1 MLHFLHTHLYN
12 RLSSLFI
19 LCSLLIPG
27 VLSASVHPGDIAF
40 IGMNTDGNSDEFA
53 FVVLRDLPAG
63 EQIKFTDAGWKVPE
77 NEFRGGESWIAW
89 TVPGGGTSAGT
100 VIELSMAS
108 QLSNLGDQVT
118 AFQGTFSNPSIIA
131 ALNNAGTSWQTT
143 SDSEHGSALP
153 TGLAD
158 GHTAVALPHLD
169 NIKYS
174 GSVYGSHQQLLEDI
188 HDPNNWSGSNTYQQN
203 FKTWFS
209 VSGSA
214 PYVTIGEAITISET
228 HGPLAID
235 IVSNYSGNH
244 TATLN
249 VIGGTATNGI
259 DYAFATQTVSFSSGR
274 VQTIQIPFVD
284 DADCELTESL
294 HLELVCNSG
303 TDVLGDRIDI
313 AILDNEAGSFGLE
326 QSFENSPDDTWNFTF
341 NPAQYNTESGT
352 SPLYVYGQEAIWMP
366 VITFGGEYW
375 APDGDKFWGIQDIDN
390 FNGGGNFWHTIDF
403 DAVDLT
409 NADAASIS
417 FRYFTFNS
425 TSQDQIQF
433 SMMFDNGNNWT
444 NYASLPVNTMGWRD
458 TTVTVPQGAN
468 YIRLRF
474 RAKENAGVL
483 CGGIDGVKMEGII
496 CGSNNT
502 LTTGLVSTNYC
513 TGGASIQVPFST
525 TGWFAQG
532 NTFTAVLSD
541 ANGDFSNPIVI
552 GTLNQSGT
560 DPSGT
565 ILGALPGNLPAGTG
579 YRVRVESSSPAI
591 IGNDNGVDITLH
603 EISLNVTGNDP
614 TCAGN
619 QDGNIDLTISGGT
632 APYFIQ
638 WTGPNNYLSTLE
650 DPTGLAAGTYT
661 VTVSDANG
669 CSATAST
676 SLAEPQF
683 NLGLTVNDI
692 SCHGAGD
699 GNITSNISGG
709 QAPFNYS
716 WTGPNGFSS
725 NSPTLSNL
733 LAGTYTQVVTDANGC
748 TATDS
753 ATIDE
758 PTPLSATA
766 TANQLSPCGDAI
778 SCYNGND
785 GGITLQVNGGTTPYS
800 YQWTG
805 PGGFSSTSANPT
817 GLGAGAYSVVIVD
830 ANSCSTSASI
840 FLTQPDPMDGLI
852 DALSN
857 NCGYILSCNG
867 ASDGT
872 LFAVGVFGG
881 CPPYQYQWSNGDTD
895 SIATG
900 LSAGTY
906 TLTITDAGGCQIVR
920 SATINEPPLLTA
932 NAIPQPA
939 NCDDSPDG
947 SIDMT
952 INGGCMPY
960 QITWTGPNGYTS
972 SDQNPD
978 SLFNGSY
985 SYTIV
990 DNNGCSTTGTVF
1002 VNALNDVSASLGC
1015 CQDTTVCTGDSVELE
1030 ILTTGVGPFEI
1041 IYLQNGDTLSMLA
1054 GTGTNYLTLSPQTA
1068 TTIELISVV
1077 SLNSGCEAE
1086 ACGRATIGVNA
1097 CESSCSDLCVNTG
1110 VTSLVNSGSCV
1121 SVSLEV
1127 ACDTLCGIDSSACPG
1142 TTVVNFNQDPA
1153 GNPLPAGTI
1162 VNNQWAS
1169 LGVTFSFVNNNP
1181 NKTAVGAL
1189 FDSGNPTGGDDDLG
1203 TPHADFGGPGVGPG
1217 GAAGMPGENSV
1228 ALGNLLILAEN
1239 TTDSNNDSLID
1250 DPDDEGAGGE
1260 LQMNFAFPYFVESLS
1275 IVDLD
1280 NGNGIIRVEQTGNR
1294 STDFS
1299 IPGLGDN
1306 AVTTVPLLMDSVV
1319 RIRVIL
1325 PGSGGISALAY
1336 CPSSPGFMDISVPC
1350 GQLSSYSNSAG
1361 LPMQVISQDSATG
1374 ITGLRIFGLP
1384 SCTDSTM
1391 PPSFTVDYQVCGLES
1406 DCGSLCAPMVAY
1418 SRNGCVQYEMAGWGP
1433 VTTPDSETPDK
1444 DLPRVADQSGY
1455 IGVYP
1460 NPVQQQATVEMFLR
1474 QGGAA
1479 VAEVYD
1485 LYGNKMLRVFAGEMD
1500 AEEMETVD
1508 FEAGNW
1514 ANGIY
1519 LLRLVTAE
1527 GQVYTSK
1534 FILSR

>member
-40 IGMNTDGNSDEFA
+40 IGMNTDGNSDKFA

-249 VIGGTATNGI
+249 VIGGTATNGL

-303 TDVLGDRIDI
+303 TDVLGDRMDI
-313 AILDNEAGSFGLE
+313 AILDNEAGSFGLD

-541 ANGDFSNPIVI
+541 ANVDFSNPIVI

-638 WTGPNNYLSTLE
+638 WTGPNNFLSTLE

-733 LAGTYTQVVTDANGC
+733 LAGTYTLVVTDANGC
-748 TATDS
+748 TDSDTMVATYN
-753 ATIDE
+753 
-758 PTPLSATA
+758 PLPIVDIGPDDTLCTGLTVS
-766 TANQLSPCGDAI
+766 LDA
-778 SCYNGND
+778 
-785 GGITLQVNGGTTPYS
+785 
-800 YQWTG
+800 G
-805 PGGFSSTSANPT
+805 PGFSSYAWSNGATTQTTTVSTTGNFEVTVTDGNGCENTDDKEVIANTIPEVD
-817 GLGAGAYSVVIVD
+817 LGPDVAFCDSGSVLLDAGEVYVNYQWSPGVSTDQYAIVDLPGTYSVTVTDQFDCVSTDDINV
-830 ANSCSTSASI
+830 NSQGLQPLD
-840 FLTQPDPMDGLI
+840 FLPAVFEYCEDGDGLI
-852 DALSN
+852 DAGDQWEYYDWSN
-857 NCGYILSCNG
+857 GSEDQYLIVDAPATYDIVVTDSVGCRFEDQIEVQEIDVPVLDLGPNQDICPDEVITLDAGGGFDSYSWSTGGNG
-867 ASDGT
+867 QTIDISSADVYTVTAIYQGCVREDNVRVGDLCPGRVFIPNVFTPNGDNLNDFFEVTYVNVDELTVQIYDRWGQLLFTSNDKNFRWDGT
-872 LFAVGVFGG
+872 L
-881 CPPYQYQWSNGDTD
+881 
-895 SIATG
+895 
-900 LSAGTY
+900 
-906 TLTITDAGGCQIVR
+906 
-920 SATINEPPLLTA
+920 
-932 NAIPQPA
+932 
-939 NCDDSPDG
+939 
-947 SIDMT
+947 
-952 INGGCMPY
+952 
-960 QITWTGPNGYTS
+960 
-972 SDQNPD
+972 
-978 SLFNGSY
+978 
-985 SYTIV
+985 
-990 DNNGCSTTGTVF
+990 
-1002 VNALNDVSASLGC
+1002 
-1015 CQDTTVCTGDSVELE
+1015 
-1030 ILTTGVGPFEI
+1030 
-1041 IYLQNGDTLSMLA
+1041 
-1054 GTGTNYLTLSPQTA
+1054 
-1068 TTIELISVV
+1068 
-1077 SLNSGCEAE
+1077 
-1086 ACGRATIGVNA
+1086 
-1097 CESSCSDLCVNTG
+1097 
-1110 VTSLVNSGSCV
+1110 
-1121 SVSLEV
+1121 
-1127 ACDTLCGIDSSACPG
+1127 
-1142 TTVVNFNQDPA
+1142 
-1153 GNPLPAGTI
+1153 
-1162 VNNQWAS
+1162 
-1169 LGVTFSFVNNNP
+1169 
-1181 NKTAVGAL
+1181 
-1189 FDSGNPTGGDDDLG
+1189 
-1203 TPHADFGGPGVGPG
+1203 
-1217 GAAGMPGENSV
+1217 
-1228 ALGNLLILAEN
+1228 
-1239 TTDSNNDSLID
+1239 
-1250 DPDDEGAGGE
+1250 
-1260 LQMNFAFPYFVESLS
+1260 
-1275 IVDLD
+1275 
-1280 NGNGIIRVEQTGNR
+1280 NGNQ
-1294 STDFS
+1294 
-1299 IPGLGDN
+1299 
-1306 AVTTVPLLMDSVV
+1306 VP
-1319 RIRVIL
+1319 
-1325 PGSGGISALAY
+1325 
-1336 CPSSPGFMDISVPC
+1336 
-1350 GQLSSYSNSAG
+1350 
-1361 LPMQVISQDSATG
+1361 
-1374 ITGLRIFGLP
+1374 
-1384 SCTDSTM
+1384 
-1391 PPSFTVDYQVCGLES
+1391 E
-1406 DCGSLCAPMVAY
+1406 
-1418 SRNGCVQYEMAGWGP
+1418 
-1433 VTTPDSETPDK
+1433 
-1444 DLPRVADQSGY
+1444 
-1455 IGVYP
+1455 GVYYYHMTY
-1460 NPVQQQATVEMFLR
+1460 VLSGTE
-1474 QGGAA
+1474 GI
-1479 VAEVYD
+1479 
-1485 LYGNKMLRVFAGEMD
+1485 
-1500 AEEMETVD
+1500 EEQEK
-1508 FEAGNW
+1508 GS
-1514 ANGIY
+1514 
-1519 LLRLVTAE
+1519 VTL
-1527 GQVYTSK
+1527 
-1534 FILSR
+1534 IR